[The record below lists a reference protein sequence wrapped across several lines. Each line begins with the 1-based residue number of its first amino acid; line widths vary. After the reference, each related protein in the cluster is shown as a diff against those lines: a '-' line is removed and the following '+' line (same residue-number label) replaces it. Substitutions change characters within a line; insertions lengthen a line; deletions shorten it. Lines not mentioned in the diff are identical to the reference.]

1 MPLKPGEARVWRVRL
16 DALLEESLARPTAGE
31 KARAARFYSAEAR
44 DHYLR
49 SHRALRTI
57 LKRLTGARLQFAVTE
72 RGKPYLPAAPE
83 LRFSLSRSHGMALVA
98 AALDIDV
105 GVDVERVR
113 PLPEYAAVADRFFPP
128 SESAAFAE
136 APPESR
142 EREFF
147 RHWTRIEAMLKAT
160 GAGLYGAGTE
170 LGGPWTVREIDVGEE
185 FAGAVA
191 AFGEGIEVALYNFGE
206 EEETGDR

>member
-1 MPLKPGEARVWRVRL
+1 MPLKPGEAQVWRVRL
-16 DALLEESLARPTAGE
+16 DALRKGSLARPTPGE
-31 KARAARFYSAEAR
+31 QARAARFHSAEVR
-44 DHYLR
+44 KRYLR
-49 SHRALRTI
+49 AHGALRTI
-57 LKRLTGARLQFAVTE
+57 LGRLTHARLEFAVTE

-98 AALDIDV
+98 AALEVDV

-128 SESAAFAE
+128 SESAALAE
-136 APPESR
+136 APPEAR

-147 RHWTRIEAMLKAT
+147 RRWTRIEAMLKAT
-160 GAGLYGAGTE
+160 GAGMYGAGTE

-185 FAGAVA
+185 FAAAVA
-191 AFGEGIEVALYNFGE
+191 AAREGIDVVLHDFGDE
-206 EEETGDR
+206 DGTGDR